1 MQYPNNIKKYA
12 GTISKTNKKII
23 IKYKTKG
30 RIFTIKEYLLSD
42 FNSSDDA
49 MKDAIEYKKKW
60 SIVNNLVKNKYEI
73 IEDNNK
79 YIKIYTKND
88 KYFYIDHDDI
98 DYIESHN
105 WTISNN
111 NKYAMSL
118 DYETKKKMTFH
129 EIKYGHRNIIHINNN
144 TLDNR
149 SINIEINENKNNM
162 NNKKISNEK
171 ENNIA
176 VT

>member
-12 GTISKTNKKII
+12 GTISKTNKKIT

-30 RIFTIKEYLLSD
+30 RIFTLKEFILSD
-42 FNSSDDA
+42 YQNEDEA
-49 MKDAIEYKKKW
+49 MNEAIEYKKKW

-73 IEDNNK
+73 LDDNGKK
-79 YIKIYTKND
+79 YLKVYTKNN
-88 KYFYIDHDDI
+88 KFFYIDKDDTN
-98 DYIESHN
+98 YIESYN
-105 WTISNN
+105 WNLSHN

-129 EIKYGHRNIIHINNN
+129 EIKYGHRNIIHINND

-149 SINIEINENKNNM
+149 SENIEINNNTI
-162 NNKKISNEK
+162 NNVSNDN

-176 VT
+176 IS